1 MFSEILRGTVDRPV
15 WKLKRREGGLT
26 YSLPALF
33 VAYSISSNLPD
44 STFKT
49 NQTTTQEADTFWVAL
64 STFGV

>member
-1 MFSEILRGTVDRPV
+1 MEIVR
-15 WKLKRREGGLT
+15 GLT

-33 VAYSISSNLPD
+33 VAYSISSILPD

-49 NQTTTQEADTFWVAL
+49 NQTTTQEADAFWVTL